1 MLTVEIHGL
10 DKFQAMLEPK
20 RFDRA
25 CDRILDRGA
34 QTWADETKKMP
45 PVSAKTTGYDAK
57 GMPVDSGLT
66 RQKIHSFRAAL
77 MAAGVKATTNY
88 ASHIRE
94 GTSKMPARDFFLFA
108 LEDFGALKKIDDI
121 VEDELSRAFG
131 V

>member
-1 MLTVEIHGL
+1 MLTVEIKGL
-10 DKFQAMLEPK
+10 EKFQAMLEPK

-45 PVSAKTTGYDAK
+45 AVSAKTTGYDAK

-66 RQKIHSFRAAL
+66 RQSIHAFRAAL
-77 MAAGVKATTNY
+77 LASGVKASTNY
-88 ASHIRE
+88 ASHIRD

-108 LEDFGALKKIDDI
+108 LEDFGAMKKIDDI
-121 VEDELSRAFG
+121 VNEEFSRAF
-131 V
+131 VI